1 MQKRPVEKAAEV
13 KAAVKATETKAVVK
27 AEEVKAEAKEVVAKK
42 AELQEA
48 TIRNTA
54 MGRMGTPEEVAKQV
68 TFLLS
73 DQSSYMT
80 GQTIRVDGGLHP

>member
-1 MQKRPVEKAAEV
+1 MVAELN
-13 KAAVKATETKAVVK
+13 T
-27 AEEVKAEAKEVVAKK
+27 
-42 AELQEA
+42 ELQEA